1 MASVAPGGPKKG
13 LFGQMFARKSIAQVQ
28 RETQTSELKRTLG
41 KWNLLLLGV
50 GCIIG
55 AGIFVR
61 TGSAAALHAGP
72 AVLLSFV
79 VAGIVCAFAGLCYAE
94 LSSTLPVSGSAY
106 TYSYTTLGEFVAWI
120 MGTLLLLEYG
130 LAASVVAVGWSG
142 YVVSLLADFG
152 LVIPPQLTGPAGYTL
167 MKDGAPVLVDG
178 QTVTT
183 LFNLP
188 AFLICA
194 ALAAL
199 LCIGVS
205 ESAKVNNV
213 IVAIKVSV
221 LVAFIVVGGLIVLS
235 NLGEYAATNWTPFIP
250 PNEGEGKFG
259 VDGIMRAASIVFFAY
274 IGFEAVSTAGQE
286 AKNPQKDMPFG
297 IIGSLVV
304 CTVIYM
310 LVAAIMTLLVPYGQL
325 NVPDPVAV
333 VVDNFGPT
341 WGWLAKLIKVGAIIG
356 LTSVVLVLMYAQT
369 RIFYTMARDGLLPKV
384 FSRVHPTL
392 KTPYVNTILV
402 GLVTAVAAGFFDINV
417 LGDMTSVGTLAAF
430 AIVCLS
436 VIYLRRKAPELPRGF
451 KVPLYPVLPVLGIL
465 SCMYLISTV
474 PWDVL
479 KIFLW
484 YMVGGVLVYFIYG
497 MRNSNLQHGSDQ
509 DDVPDLPVYPED
521 AEHQGGDPVIKP

>member
-1 MASVAPGGPKKG
+1 MANLYNRSI
-13 LFGQMFARKSIAQVQ
+13 LQRMFARKSIAQVQ

-106 TYSYTTLGEFVAWI
+106 TYGYTTLGEFVAWI
-120 MGTLLLLEYG
+120 MGALLLLEYG
-130 LAASVVAVGWSG
+130 LAASVVAVGWGG

-152 LVIPPQLTGPAGYTL
+152 LQIPPQFTGPAGHTL
-167 MKDGAPVLVDG
+167 MKDGVPVLLDG

-188 AFLICA
+188 AFLICIT
-194 ALAAL
+194 LAGL
-199 LCIGVS
+199 LVLGVS
-205 ESAKVNNV
+205 ESAKVNNA

-221 LVAFIVVGGLIVLS
+221 LTAFILVGGAIVLS
-235 NLGEYAATNWTPFIP
+235 NFGELSAKNWVPFIP
-250 PNEGEGKFG
+250 ENTGPGEFG
-259 VDGIMRAASIVFFAY
+259 FDGIMRAASIVFFAY

-286 AKNPQKDMPFG
+286 AKDPAKDMPFG
-297 IIGSLVV
+297 IIGSLLV

-310 LVAAIMTLLVPYGQL
+310 LVAAIMTLLVPYQTL

-333 VVDNFGPT
+333 VVDNFGAT
-341 WGWLAKLIKVGAIIG
+341 WGWLAKIIKVGAIIG

-384 FSRVHPTL
+384 FSHVHPRF
-392 KTPYVNTILV
+392 KTPAVNTVLV
-402 GLVTAVAAGFFDINV
+402 GVLTGVAAGFFDINV

-436 VIYLRRKAPELPRGF
+436 VIYLRRAAPELPRGF
-451 KVPLYPVLPVLGIL
+451 KVPFYPVLPVLGIL
-465 SCMYLISTV
+465 SCLYLITTV
-474 PWDVL
+474 PWNVL
-479 KIFLW
+479 QFFLW
-484 YMVGGVLVYFIYG
+484 YMAGGVVLYFVYG
-497 MRNSNLQHGSDQ
+497 MRNSNLQHGEGQ
-509 DDVPDLPVYPED
+509 DDAPDMGEFPGPVIGD
-521 AEHQGGDPVIKP
+521 GDPR

>member
-1 MASVAPGGPKKG
+1 MASAAPKNTLIGR
-13 LFGQMFARKSIAQVQ
+13 MFARKSIAQVQ
-28 RETQTSELKRTLG
+28 QESASSELKRTLG

-106 TYSYTTLGEFVAWI
+106 TYGYTTLGEFVAWI
-120 MGTLLLLEYG
+120 MGALLLLEYG
-130 LAASVVAVGWSG
+130 LAASVVAVGWGG

-152 LVIPPQLTGPAGYTL
+152 LVIPPQFTGPAGYTL
-167 MKDGAPVLVDG
+167 MREGVPVLVNG
-178 QTVTT
+178 AEVTT

-188 AFLICA
+188 AFLICL
-194 ALAAL
+194 ALSVL
-199 LCIGVS
+199 LVVGVS
-205 ESAKVNNV
+205 ESAKVNNA

-235 NLGEYAATNWTPFIP
+235 NFGELVTRHWTPFIP
-250 PNEGEGKFG
+250 ENTGPGQFG

-286 AKNPQKDMPFG
+286 AKDPKRDMPFG

-310 LVAAIMTLLVPYGQL
+310 LVAAIMTLLVPYAQL

-341 WGWLAKLIKVGAIIG
+341 WSWLAKIIKIGAIIG

-384 FSRVHPTL
+384 FATVHPRF
-392 KTPYVNTILV
+392 KTPYINTILV
-402 GLVTAVAAGFFDINV
+402 GILTAVAAGFFDINV

-436 VIYLRRKAPELPRGF
+436 VIYLRRSAPELPRGF
-451 KVPLYPVLPVLGIL
+451 KVPFYPVLPILGIL
-465 SCMYLISTV
+465 SCLYLITTV
-474 PWDVL
+474 PANVL
-479 KIFLW
+479 MFFLW
-484 YMVGGVLVYFIYG
+484 YMLGMTALYFIYG
-497 MRNSNLQHGSDQ
+497 MHNSELAKGHAVTADGEM
-509 DDVPDLPVYPED
+509 PYYPED
-521 AEHQGGDPVIKP
+521 NPDGGTVTRD

>member
-1 MASVAPGGPKKG
+1 
-13 LFGQMFARKSIAQVQ
+13 MFARKSIAQVQ
-28 RETQTSELKRTLG
+28 RESASSELKRSLG
-41 KWNLLLLGV
+41 KWNLLFLGV

-106 TYSYTTLGEFVAWI
+106 TYGYTTLGEFVAWI
-120 MGTLLLLEYG
+120 MGALLLLEYG
-130 LAASVVAVGWSG
+130 LAASVVAVGWGG

-152 LVIPPQLTGPAGYTL
+152 LQIPPQFTGPAGYTL
-167 MKDGAPVLVDG
+167 MRDGVPVLVDG

-183 LFNLP
+183 IFNLP
-188 AFLICA
+188 AFLICLS
-194 ALAAL
+194 LAAL
-199 LCIGVS
+199 LVVGVS

-221 LVAFIVVGGLIVLS
+221 LVAFIVVGGLIVIANFGELS
-235 NLGEYAATNWTPFIP
+235 AKNWVPFIP
-250 PNEGEGKFG
+250 PAEGDGKFG
-259 VDGIMRAASIVFFAY
+259 IDGIMRAASIVFFAY

-286 AKNPQKDMPFG
+286 ARNPQKDMPFG
-297 IIGSLVV
+297 IIGSLIV

-310 LVAAIMTLLVPYGQL
+310 LVAAVMTLMVPYNTL

-341 WGWLAKLIKVGAIIG
+341 WSWLAKTIKVGAIIG

-384 FSRVHPTL
+384 FSRVHPRF
-392 KTPYVNTILV
+392 KTPALNTVVV
-402 GLVTAVAAGFFDINV
+402 GGITAVAAGFFDINV

-436 VIYLRRKAPELPRGF
+436 VIYLRRSAPELPRGF
-451 KVPLYPVLPVLGIL
+451 KVPLYPVLPILGIL
-465 SCMYLISTV
+465 SCAYLISTV
-474 PWDVL
+474 PWEVL
-479 KIFLW
+479 RFFLI
-484 YMVGGVLVYFIYG
+484 YLAAGVVLYFVYGYHF
-497 MRNSNLQHGSDQ
+497 SNLQHGEPQ
-509 DDVPDLPVYPED
+509 DDAPEMGEFPAPVGEQP
-521 AEHQGGDPVIKP
+521 

>member
-1 MASVAPGGPKKG
+1 MASKPKPSVIAR
-13 LFGQMFARKSIAQVQ
+13 MFARKSIAQVQ
-28 RETQTSELKRTLG
+28 RETQTSELKRSLG

-106 TYSYTTLGEFVAWI
+106 TYGYTTLGEFVAWI
-120 MGTLLLLEYG
+120 MGALLLLEYG

-152 LVIPPQLTGPAGYTL
+152 LVIPPQFTGPAGYPL
-167 MKDGAPVLVDG
+167 LRDGVPVLIDG
-178 QTVTT
+178 QPVTT
-183 LFNLP
+183 IFNLP
-188 AFLICA
+188 AFLICGL
-194 ALAAL
+194 LAAL
-199 LCIGVS
+199 LVVGVS

-221 LVAFIVVGGLIVLS
+221 LAAFILVGGAIVLG
-235 NLGEYAATNWTPFIP
+235 NLPELMATNWVPFIP
-250 PNEGEGKFG
+250 ENTGPGEFG

-286 AKNPQKDMPFG
+286 AKDPAKDMPFG

-310 LVAAIMTLLVPYGQL
+310 LVAAIMTLLVPYNTL

-333 VVDNFGPT
+333 VVDNFGPQ
-341 WGWLAKLIKVGAIIG
+341 WGWLAKIIKVGAIIG

-384 FSRVHPTL
+384 FSRVHPRFH
-392 KTPYVNTILV
+392 TPAVNTLLV
-402 GLVTAVAAGFFDINV
+402 GAVTAIAAGFLDINF

-430 AIVCLS
+430 AVVCLS
-436 VIYLRRKAPELPRGF
+436 VIYLRRAAPELPRGF

-465 SCMYLISTV
+465 SCLYLITTV
-474 PWDVL
+474 PWEVL
-479 KIFLW
+479 QHFVI
-484 YMVGGVLVYFIYG
+484 YMVICTSFYFIYG
-497 MRNSNLQHGSDQ
+497 MRNSNLQHGEWQ
-509 DDVPDLPVYPED
+509 DDAPDMGEFPGPVVD
-521 AEHQGGDPVIKP
+521 D

>member
-1 MASVAPGGPKKG
+1 MASKPKRSVIER
-13 LFGQMFARKSIAQVQ
+13 MFARKSIAQVQ
-28 RETQTSELKRTLG
+28 RETQNSELKRSLG

-106 TYSYTTLGEFVAWI
+106 TYGYTTLGEFVAWI
-120 MGTLLLLEYG
+120 MGALLLLEYG
-130 LAASVVAVGWSG
+130 LAASVVAVGWAG

-152 LVIPPQLTGPAGYTL
+152 LEIPPQFTGPAGYTL
-167 MKDGAPVLVDG
+167 MRDGAPVMVDG

-188 AFLICA
+188 AFLICM
-194 ALAAL
+194 ALAGL
-199 LCIGVS
+199 LVVGVS

-221 LVAFIVVGGLIVLS
+221 LTAFILVGGSIVLS
-235 NLGEYAATNWTPFIP
+235 NLPELIATNWVPFIP
-250 PNEGEGKFG
+250 ENTGPGQFG
-259 VDGIMRAASIVFFAY
+259 VDGIIRAASIVFFAY

-286 AKNPQKDMPFG
+286 AKDPAKDMPFG

-310 LVAAIMTLLVPYGQL
+310 LVAAIMTLLVPYNTL

-333 VVDNFGPT
+333 VVDSFGPQ
-341 WGWLAKLIKVGAIIG
+341 WSWLAKIIKVGAIIG

-384 FSRVHPTL
+384 FSRVN
-392 KTPYVNTILV
+392 KRFQTPALNTVVV
-402 GLVTAVAAGFFDINV
+402 GLVTATAAGFFDINV

-436 VIYLRRKAPELPRGF
+436 VIYLRRAAPELPRGF
-451 KVPLYPVLPVLGIL
+451 KVPFYPVLPVLGIL
-465 SCMYLISTV
+465 SCLYLITSV
-474 PWDVL
+474 PGNVL
-479 KIFLW
+479 MFFVW
-484 YMVGGVLVYFIYG
+484 YMVGGVALYFVYGIW
-497 MRNSNLQHGSDQ
+497 NSNLQKGEWQ
-509 DDVPDLPVYPED
+509 DDAPDMGEFPGPVVD
-521 AEHQGGDPVIKP
+521 D

>member
-1 MASVAPGGPKKG
+1 MATAAPRG
-13 LFGQMFARKSIAQVQ
+13 LLERMFARKSIAQVQ
-28 RETQTSELKRTLG
+28 QESASSELRRTLG

-106 TYSYTTLGEFVAWI
+106 TYGYTTLGEFVAWI
-120 MGTLLLLEYG
+120 MGALLLLEYG
-130 LAASVVAVGWSG
+130 LAASVVAVGWGG

-152 LVIPPQLTGPAGYTL
+152 IVIPPQFTGPAGYTL
-167 MKDGAPVLVDG
+167 MREGAPVLVNG
-178 QTVTT
+178 QTITT
-183 LFNLP
+183 IFNLP
-188 AFLICA
+188 AFLICL

-199 LCIGVS
+199 LVVGVS
-205 ESAKVNNV
+205 ESAKVNNA

-221 LVAFIVVGGLIVLS
+221 LVAFIVVGGLIALS
-235 NLGEYAATNWTPFIP
+235 NFGALSAANWDPFIP
-250 PNEGEGKFG
+250 PNQGAGQFG

-286 AKNPQKDMPFG
+286 ARDPKRDMPFG
-297 IIGSLVV
+297 IIGSLIV

-310 LVAAIMTLLVPYGQL
+310 LVAAIMTLLVPYQQL

-341 WGWLAKLIKVGAIIG
+341 WSWLAKIIKVGAIIG

-369 RIFYTMARDGLLPKV
+369 RIFYTMARDGLLPKI
-384 FSRVHPTL
+384 FSRVHPRFQ
-392 KTPYVNTILV
+392 TPHINTMLV
-402 GLVTAVAAGFFDINV
+402 GLITALAAGFFDINV
-417 LGDMTSVGTLAAF
+417 LGDATSVGTLAAF

-436 VIYLRRKAPELPRGF
+436 VIYLRRSAPDLPRGF

-465 SCMYLISTV
+465 SCLYLITTV
-474 PWDVL
+474 PWNVL
-479 KIFLW
+479 KYFLW
-484 YMVGGVLVYFIYG
+484 YMLGMAVLYFIYG
-497 MRNSNLQHGSDQ
+497 MRNSELGKGHPVTADGEMPYFKEDN
-509 DDVPDLPVYPED
+509 PDEGTVTR
-521 AEHQGGDPVIKP
+521 

>member
-1 MASVAPGGPKKG
+1 MASEPQTVM
-13 LFGQMFARKSIAQVQ
+13 QRMFARKTIAQVQ
-28 RETQTSELKRTLG
+28 RETASSELKRSLG

-72 AVLLSFV
+72 AVMLSFV
-79 VAGIVCAFAGLCYAE
+79 VAGLVCAFAGLCYAE

-120 MGTLLLLEYG
+120 MGALLLLEYG

-152 LVIPPQLTGPAGYTL
+152 LVITAI
-167 MKDGAPVLVDG
+167 
-178 QTVTT
+178 
-183 LFNLP
+183 FNLP
-188 AFLICA
+188 AFLICM
-194 ALAAL
+194 ALAL
-199 LCIGVS
+199 LLMVGVS
-205 ESAKVNNV
+205 ESAKVNNI

-221 LVAFIVVGGLIVLS
+221 LAAFILVGGFIVLS
-235 NLGEYAATNWTPFIP
+235 NLGEYMATNWTPFIP
-250 PNEGEGKFG
+250 ENTGDGEFG

-286 AKNPQKDMPFG
+286 AKDPKRDMPFG

-310 LVAAIMTLLVPYGQL
+310 LVAAIMTLLVPYASL

-333 VVDNFGPT
+333 VVDSFGPQ
-341 WGWLAKLIKVGAIIG
+341 WAWLAKTIKVGAIIG

-369 RIFYTMARDGLLPKV
+369 RIFYTMARDGLLPKI
-384 FSRVHPTL
+384 FSRVHP
-392 KTPYVNTILV
+392 KFHTPYINTMLV
-402 GLVTAVAAGFFDINV
+402 GTITAVAAGFFDINV

-436 VIYLRRKAPELPRGF
+436 VIYLRRAAPDLPRGF
-451 KVPLYPVLPVLGIL
+451 SVPLYPITPILGIL
-465 SCMYLISTV
+465 SCLYLITTV
-474 PWDVL
+474 PFNVL
-479 KIFLW
+479 IFFIYFL
-484 YMVGGVLVYFIYG
+484 VGAVALYFIYG
-497 MRNSNLQHGSDQ
+497 MRNSNLQHDQ
-509 DDVPDLPVYPED
+509 MMDDAPDMGEFPGPVHD
-521 AEHQGGDPVIKP
+521 N

>member
-1 MASVAPGGPKKG
+1 MA
-13 LFGQMFARKSIAQVQ
+13 GQPNRSITERMFARKSIAQVQ
-28 RETQTSELKRTLG
+28 RETETSELKRSLG

-79 VAGIVCAFAGLCYAE
+79 VAGVICAFAGLCYAE

-106 TYSYTTLGEFVAWI
+106 TYGYTTLGEFVAWI
-120 MGTLLLLEYG
+120 MGVLLLLEYG
-130 LAASVVAVGWSG
+130 LAASVVAVGWGG

-152 LVIPPQLTGPAGYTL
+152 LQIPPQLTGPTGYTL
-167 MKDGAPVLVDG
+167 MRDGVPVLVDG

-183 LFNLP
+183 IFNLP
-188 AFLICA
+188 AFLICM
-194 ALAAL
+194 ALAGL
-199 LCIGVS
+199 LVVGVS

-221 LVAFIVVGGLIVLS
+221 LTAFIVVGGSIVLG
-235 NLGEYAATNWTPFIP
+235 NLPELMAKNWVPFIP
-250 PNEGEGKFG
+250 ENIGPGQFG
-259 VDGIMRAASIVFFAY
+259 VDGIIRAATIVFFAY

-286 AKNPQKDMPFG
+286 AKDPAKDMPFG

-310 LVAAIMTLLVPYGQL
+310 LVAAIMTLLVPYNTL

-341 WGWLAKLIKVGAIIG
+341 WGWLAKIIKVGAIIG

-384 FSRVHPTL
+384 FARVN
-392 KTPYVNTILV
+392 KRFQTPAVNTVVV
-402 GLVTAVAAGFFDINV
+402 GIVTAVAAGFFDINV

-436 VIYLRRKAPELPRGF
+436 VIYLRRVAPELPRGF
-451 KVPLYPVLPVLGIL
+451 KVPLYPVTPVLGII
-465 SCMYLISTV
+465 SCAYLIFK
-474 PWDVL
+474 VL
-479 KIFLW
+479 PNVLMFFAW
-484 YMVGGVLVYFIYG
+484 YMVGGVVLYFVYG
-497 MRNSNLQHGSDQ
+497 MRNSNLQHGEWQ
-509 DDVPDLPVYPED
+509 DDAPDMGEFPGPVTHD
-521 AEHQGGDPVIKP
+521 

>member
-1 MASVAPGGPKKG
+1 MASVAPKKTLIG
-13 LFGQMFARKSIAQVQ
+13 RMFARKSIAQVQ
-28 RETQTSELKRTLG
+28 QESASSELKRTLG

-106 TYSYTTLGEFVAWI
+106 TYGYTTLGEFVAWI
-120 MGTLLLLEYG
+120 MGALLLLEYG
-130 LAASVVAVGWSG
+130 LAASVVAVGWGG

-152 LVIPPQLTGPAGYTL
+152 LMIPPQFTGPAGYTL
-167 MKDGAPVLVDG
+167 MKEGVPVLING
-178 QTVTT
+178 AEVTT

-188 AFLICA
+188 AFLICL
-194 ALAAL
+194 ALSVL
-199 LCIGVS
+199 LVVGVS
-205 ESAKVNNV
+205 ESAKVNNA

-235 NLGEYAATNWTPFIP
+235 NFNELVAKNWTPFIP
-250 PNEGEGKFG
+250 ENTGEGKFG

-286 AKNPQKDMPFG
+286 AKDPKRDMPFG
-297 IIGSLVV
+297 IIGSLIV

-310 LVAAIMTLLVPYGQL
+310 LVAAIMTLLVPYAQL

-341 WGWLAKLIKVGAIIG
+341 WSWLAKIIKVGAIIG

-384 FSRVHPTL
+384 FATVHPRF
-392 KTPYVNTILV
+392 KTPYINTILV
-402 GLVTAVAAGFFDINV
+402 GIITAIAAGFFDINV

-436 VIYLRRKAPELPRGF
+436 VIYLRRSAPELPRGF

-465 SCMYLISTV
+465 SCLYLITTV
-474 PWDVL
+474 PWNVL
-479 KIFLW
+479 IFFFW
-484 YMVGGVLVYFIYG
+484 YMLGMTALYFVYG
-497 MRNSNLQHGSDQ
+497 MHNSELGKGHAVTADGEM
-509 DDVPDLPVYPED
+509 PYFPED
-521 AEHQGGDPVIKP
+521 NPDGGTVTRD

>member
-1 MASVAPGGPKKG
+1 MATAARGQEG
-13 LFGQMFARKSIAQVQ
+13 LLGQMFARKSIAQVQ

-120 MGTLLLLEYG
+120 MGSLLLLEYG

-235 NLGEYAATNWTPFIP
+235 NLGDFAARNWTPFIP
-250 PNEGEGKFG
+250 ENTGPGEFG

-286 AKNPQKDMPFG
+286 AKNPAKDMPFG

-310 LVAAIMTLLVPYGQL
+310 LVAAIMTLLVPYNQL

-333 VVDNFGPT
+333 VVDNFGST
-341 WGWLAKLIKVGAIIG
+341 WGWLAKIIKIGAIIG

-384 FSRVHPTL
+384 FSRVHPRL
-392 KTPYVNTILV
+392 HTPWINTILV
-402 GLVTAVAAGFFDINV
+402 GTITAIAAGFFDINV

-465 SCMYLISTV
+465 SCLYLISTV

-479 KIFLW
+479 KFFLW
-484 YMVGGVLVYFIYG
+484 YMVGGIVLYFVYG
-497 MRNSNLQHGSDQ
+497 MRHSNLQHGEPQ
-509 DDVPDLPVYPED
+509 DDQPDLPVYPED
-521 AEHQGGDPVIKP
+521 ADGNVIRP

>member
-1 MASVAPGGPKKG
+1 MASVAPGGGKG
-13 LFGQMFARKSIAQVQ
+13 VFERMFARKSIVQVQ
-28 RETQTSELKRTLG
+28 RESANSELKRTLG

-120 MGTLLLLEYG
+120 MGSLLLLEYG

-167 MKDGAPVLVDG
+167 MRDGAPVLVDG

-188 AFLICA
+188 AFLICG

-221 LVAFIVVGGLIVLS
+221 LVAFIVVGGLIVLA
-235 NLGEYAATNWTPFIP
+235 NFGELAATNWTPFIP

-286 AKNPQKDMPFG
+286 AKNPAKDMPFG

-310 LVAAIMTLLVPYGQL
+310 MVAAIMTLLVPYNQL

-333 VVDNFGPT
+333 VVDNFGST
-341 WGWLAKLIKVGAIIG
+341 WGWLAKIIKVGAIVG

-384 FSRVHPTL
+384 FSHVHPRL
-392 KTPYVNTILV
+392 HTPWINTILV
-402 GLVTAVAAGFFDINV
+402 GAITAIAAGFFDINV

-465 SCMYLISTV
+465 SCLYLISTV

-479 KIFLW
+479 KFFLW
-484 YMVGGVLVYFIYG
+484 YMVGGVVLYFVYG
-497 MRNSNLQHGSDQ
+497 MRNSNLQRDQEQ
-509 DDVPDLPVYPED
+509 DDQPDLPAYPED
-521 AEHQGGDPVIKP
+521 AATVGGQPIIKP

>member
-1 MASVAPGGPKKG
+1 MATKAKKG
-13 LFGQMFARKSIAQVQ
+13 IVAQMFARKSIAQIQ
-28 RETQTSELKRTLG
+28 RETASSELKRTLG

-106 TYSYTTLGEFVAWI
+106 TYGYATLGEFVAWI
-120 MGTLLLLEYG
+120 MGALLLLEYG
-130 LAASVVAVGWSG
+130 LAASVVAVGWGG

-152 LVIPPQLTGPAGYTL
+152 LVIPPQFTGPAGYTL
-167 MKDGAPVLVDG
+167 MKDGMPVMVDG
-178 QTVTT
+178 QAVTT
-183 LFNLP
+183 IFNLP
-188 AFLICA
+188 AFLICIV
-194 ALAAL
+194 LSL
-199 LCIGVS
+199 LLVLGVS

-221 LVAFIVVGGLIVLS
+221 LAAFIAVGGAIVIANFGELS
-235 NLGEYAATNWTPFIP
+235 AKNWVPFIP
-250 PNEGEGKFG
+250 PSEGEGKFG
-259 VDGIMRAASIVFFAY
+259 FDGIIRAASIVFFAY

-286 AKNPQKDMPFG
+286 ARDPKRDMPFG

-310 LVAAIMTLLVPYGQL
+310 LVAAIMTLLVPYQSL

-333 VVDNFGPT
+333 VVDNFGPQ
-341 WGWLAKLIKVGAIIG
+341 WSWLAKTIKVGAIIG

-369 RIFYTMARDGLLPKV
+369 RIFYTMARDGLLPKI
-384 FSRVHPTL
+384 FARVHP
-392 KTPYVNTILV
+392 KFQTPYINTILV
-402 GLVTAVAAGFFDINV
+402 GLITAIAAGFFDINV

-436 VIYLRRKAPELPRGF
+436 VIYLRRTAPELPRGF
-451 KVPLYPVLPVLGIL
+451 SVPFYPVLPVLGIL
-465 SCMYLISTV
+465 SCFYLITSV
-474 PWDVL
+474 PLNVL
-479 KIFLW
+479 MFFVW
-484 YMVGGVLVYFIYG
+484 YMVGGIVLYFVYG
-497 MRNSNLQHGSDQ
+497 MHNSNLQHGEPQ
-509 DDVPDLPVYPED
+509 DDAPDMGEFPGPVVD
-521 AEHQGGDPVIKP
+521 

>member
-1 MASVAPGGPKKG
+1 MASKANRGV
-13 LFGQMFARKSIAQVQ
+13 LERMFARKPIAQVQ
-28 RETQTSELKRTLG
+28 RESETSQLKRSLG

-72 AVLLSFV
+72 AVILSFV

-106 TYSYTTLGEFVAWI
+106 TYGYTTLGEFVAWI
-120 MGTLLLLEYG
+120 MGALLLLEYG

-152 LVIPPQLTGPAGYTL
+152 IVIPPQLTGPTGYAL
-167 MKDGAPVLVDG
+167 IRDGVPVLVDG
-178 QTVTT
+178 QPVVT

-188 AFLICA
+188 AFSICA
-194 ALAAL
+194 LLAAL
-199 LCIGVS
+199 LVIGVS
-205 ESAKVNNV
+205 ESATVNNI

-221 LVAFIVVGGLIVLS
+221 LMAFILVGGTIVLG
-235 NLGEYAATNWTPFIP
+235 NLGELVAANWVPFIP
-250 PNEGEGKFG
+250 ENTGPGAFG
-259 VDGIMRAASIVFFAY
+259 IEGIMRAASIVFFAY

-286 AKNPQKDMPFG
+286 AKDPARDMPFG
-297 IIGSLVV
+297 IIGSLLV

-310 LVAAIMTLLVPYGQL
+310 LVAAIMTLLVPYSSL

-333 VVDNFGPT
+333 VVDHFGPQ
-341 WGWLAKLIKVGAIIG
+341 WGWLAKIIKIGAIVG

-369 RIFYTMARDGLLPKV
+369 RIFYTMARDGLLPRV
-384 FSRVHPTL
+384 FSWVHPRFR
-392 KTPYVNTILV
+392 TPALNTVVV
-402 GLVTAVAAGFFDINV
+402 GGVTAAAAGFFDINV

-436 VIYLRRKAPELPRGF
+436 VIYLRRAAPDLPRRF
-451 KVPLYPVLPVLGIL
+451 KVPLYPLLPVLGML
-465 SCMYLISTV
+465 SCLYLITTV
-474 PWDVL
+474 PLNVL
-479 KIFLW
+479 MF
-484 YMVGGVLVYFIYG
+484 FIYYMIG
-497 MRNSNLQHGSDQ
+497 GIALYFLYGIRNSNLQRG
-509 DDVPDLPVYPED
+509 E
-521 AEHQGGDPVIKP
+521 G

>member
-1 MASVAPGGPKKG
+1 MATRPAGGI
-13 LFGQMFARKSIAQVQ
+13 FSRMMARKSIAQVQ
-28 RETQTSELKRTLG
+28 RESATSELKRTLG

-106 TYSYTTLGEFVAWI
+106 TYGYTTLGEFVAWI
-120 MGTLLLLEYG
+120 MGALLLLEYG
-130 LAASVVAVGWSG
+130 LAASVVAVGWGG

-152 LVIPPQLTGPAGYTL
+152 LQIPPQFTGPAGYTL
-167 MKDGAPVLVDG
+167 MRDGVPVLVDG
-178 QTVTT
+178 HTVTT
-183 LFNLP
+183 IFNMP
-188 AFLICA
+188 AFLICI
-194 ALAAL
+194 ALAGL
-199 LCIGVS
+199 LVRGVS
-205 ESAKVNNV
+205 ESATVNNV

-221 LVAFIVVGGLIVLS
+221 LVAFILVGGFIVLTHF
-235 NLGEYAATNWTPFIP
+235 GELYAKNWTPFIP
-250 PNEGEGKFG
+250 ENQGDGKFG

-310 LVAAIMTLLVPYGQL
+310 LVAAIMTLLVPYSAL

-333 VVDNFGPT
+333 VVDSFGPQ
-341 WGWLAKLIKVGAIIG
+341 WGWLAKIIKVGAIVG
-356 LTSVVLVLMYAQT
+356 LTSVVLVLMYGQT
-369 RIFYTMARDGLLPKV
+369 RIFYTMARDGLLPRV
-384 FSRVHPTL
+384 FATVHPKF
-392 KTPYVNTILV
+392 KTPWINTLLV
-402 GLVTAVAAGFFDINV
+402 GVITAVAAGFFDINV

-436 VIYLRRKAPELPRGF
+436 VIYLRRSAPELPRGF
-451 KVPLYPVLPVLGIL
+451 SVPFYPVLPILGIL
-465 SCMYLISTV
+465 SCAYLITTV

-479 KIFLW
+479 KFFLW
-484 YMVGGVLVYFIYG
+484 YMLGGVVLYFLYG
-497 MRNSNLQHGSDQ
+497 IRNSNLQLGRE
-509 DDVPDLPVYPED
+509 PDAGPDMGEFPAPVGEQP
-521 AEHQGGDPVIKP
+521 

>member
-1 MASVAPGGPKKG
+1 MATRPNQGIFERM
-13 LFGQMFARKSIAQVQ
+13 LLRKSIAQVQ
-28 RETQTSELKRTLG
+28 RETETSELKRTLG

-106 TYSYTTLGEFVAWI
+106 TYGYTTLGEFVAWI
-120 MGTLLLLEYG
+120 MGALLLLEYG
-130 LAASVVAVGWSG
+130 LAASVVAVGWGG

-152 LVIPPQLTGPAGYTL
+152 LQIPPQFTGPAGYTL

-188 AFLICA
+188 AFLICL

-199 LCIGVS
+199 LVVGVS

-221 LVAFIVVGGLIVLS
+221 LVAFIVVGGLIVLA
-235 NLGEYAATNWTPFIP
+235 NLPELTARNWTPFIP
-250 PNEGEGKFG
+250 ENQGEGKFG

-286 AKNPQKDMPFG
+286 ARDPKRDMPFG

-310 LVAAIMTLLVPYGQL
+310 LVAAIMTLLVPFGQL

-341 WGWLAKLIKVGAIIG
+341 WSWLAKIIKIGAIIG

-384 FSRVHPTL
+384 FARVHP
-392 KTPYVNTILV
+392 KFQTPAVNTVLV
-402 GLVTAVAAGFFDINV
+402 GIITAVAAGFFDINV

-436 VIYLRRKAPELPRGF
+436 VIYLRRTAPELPRGF
-451 KVPLYPVLPVLGIL
+451 SVPLYPIVPVLGIL
-465 SCMYLISTV
+465 SCVYLITTV
-474 PWDVL
+474 PWNVL
-479 KIFLW
+479 VFFLW
-484 YMVGGVLVYFIYG
+484 YMAGGVVLYFAYG
-497 MRNSNLQHGSDQ
+497 IRNSNLQKGAWQ
-509 DDVPDLPVYPED
+509 DDRPDMGEFPAPVGKQP
-521 AEHQGGDPVIKP
+521 

>member
-1 MASVAPGGPKKG
+1 MASKPNGSIAAR
-13 LFGQMFARKSIAQVQ
+13 MFARKSIAQVQ
-28 RETQTSELKRTLG
+28 RESATSELKRSLG

-120 MGTLLLLEYG
+120 MGALLLLEYG

-152 LVIPPQLTGPAGYTL
+152 LVIPPQFTGPAGYTL
-167 MKDGAPVLVDG
+167 MRDGAPVLVDG

-188 AFLICA
+188 AFMICM
-194 ALAAL
+194 ALAL
-199 LCIGVS
+199 LLVVGVS

-221 LVAFIVVGGLIVLS
+221 LAAFIVVGGGIVLS
-235 NLGEYAATNWTPFIP
+235 NLPTLVSTNWVPFIP
-250 PNEGEGKFG
+250 ENTGPGQFG

-286 AKNPQKDMPFG
+286 AKNPAKDMPFG
-297 IIGSLVV
+297 IIGSLIV

-310 LVAAIMTLLVPYGQL
+310 LVAAIMTLLVPYSTL

-333 VVDNFGPT
+333 VVDNFGPQ
-341 WGWLAKLIKVGAIIG
+341 WGWLAKIIKVGAIIG

-384 FSRVHPTL
+384 FSNVHPRFQ
-392 KTPYVNTILV
+392 TPALNTIVV
-402 GLVTAVAAGFFDINV
+402 GIVTAVAAGFFDINV

-436 VIYLRRKAPELPRGF
+436 VIYLRRAAPDLPRGF

-465 SCMYLISTV
+465 SCVYLITTV
-474 PWDVL
+474 PLNVL
-479 KIFLW
+479 TFFA
-484 YMVGGVLVYFIYG
+484 YFMVGAVALYFVYG
-497 MRNSNLQHGSDQ
+497 LRNSNLQHGETQ
-509 DDVPDLPVYPED
+509 DDAPDMGEFP
-521 AEHQGGDPVIKP
+521 GPVIDE

>member
-1 MASVAPGGPKKG
+1 MATRPAGGI
-13 LFGQMFARKSIAQVQ
+13 FSRMMARKSIAQVQ
-28 RETQTSELKRTLG
+28 RESASSELKRTLG

-106 TYSYTTLGEFVAWI
+106 TYGYTTLGEFVAWI
-120 MGTLLLLEYG
+120 MGALLLLEYG
-130 LAASVVAVGWSG
+130 LAASVVAVGWGG
-142 YVVSLLADFG
+142 YVVSLLADIG
-152 LVIPPQLTGPAGYTL
+152 IVIPPQFTGPSGYPL
-167 MKDGAPVLVDG
+167 VRDGVAVLVDG
-178 QTVTT
+178 QPVTT
-183 LFNLP
+183 IFNLP
-188 AFLICA
+188 AFLICI
-194 ALAAL
+194 ALAL
-199 LCIGVS
+199 LLVRGVS
-205 ESAKVNNV
+205 ESAKVNNI

-221 LVAFIVVGGLIVLS
+221 LVAFIAVGGLIVLS
-235 NLGEYAATNWTPFIP
+235 NLGELVAKNWTPFIP
-250 PNEGEGKFG
+250 PNQGDGKFG

-310 LVAAIMTLLVPYGQL
+310 LVAAIMTLLVPYGAL

-333 VVDNFGPT
+333 VVDNFGPQ
-341 WGWLAKLIKVGAIIG
+341 WGWLAKIIKIGAIVG
-356 LTSVVLVLMYAQT
+356 LTSVVLVLMYGQT
-369 RIFYTMARDGLLPKV
+369 RIFYTMARDGLLPRV
-384 FSRVHPTL
+384 FATVHPKF
-392 KTPYVNTILV
+392 KTPYINTLLV
-402 GLVTAVAAGFFDINV
+402 GVITAVAAGFFDINV

-436 VIYLRRKAPELPRGF
+436 VIYLRRSAPELPRGF
-451 KVPLYPVLPVLGIL
+451 SVPLYPVLPILGIA
-465 SCMYLISTV
+465 SCAYLITTV
-474 PWDVL
+474 PWNVL
-479 KIFLW
+479 VFFLW
-484 YMVGGVLVYFIYG
+484 YMLGGVVLYFVYGIHK
-497 MRNSNLQHGSDQ
+497 SNLQNGLEAGGG
-509 DDVPDLPVYPED
+509 PEMGEFPAPVGEQP
-521 AEHQGGDPVIKP
+521 

>member
-1 MASVAPGGPKKG
+1 MASAPRSGIVER
-13 LFGQMFARKSIAQVQ
+13 MFARKSIAQVQ
-28 RETQTSELKRTLG
+28 RETQTSELKRSLG

-106 TYSYTTLGEFVAWI
+106 TYGYATLGEFVAWI
-120 MGTLLLLEYG
+120 MGALLLLEYG

-152 LVIPPQLTGPAGYTL
+152 LFIPPQLTGPAGYEL
-167 MKDGAPVLVDG
+167 VRDGVPVIVDGAPVV
-178 QTVTT
+178 TV
-183 LFNLP
+183 FNLP
-188 AFLICA
+188 AFLICGL
-194 ALAAL
+194 LAGL
-199 LCIGVS
+199 LVVGVS
-205 ESAKVNNV
+205 ESAKVNNA
-213 IVAIKVSV
+213 IVAVKVSV
-221 LVAFIVVGGLIVLS
+221 LAAFILVGGAIVLGD
-235 NLGEYAATNWTPFIP
+235 LPDLMATNWVPFIP
-250 PNEGEGKFG
+250 DNTGPGEFG

-286 AKNPQKDMPFG
+286 AKDPAKDMPFG

-310 LVAAIMTLLVPYGQL
+310 LVAAIMTLLVPYNTL

-333 VVDNFGPT
+333 VVDNFGAQ
-341 WGWLAKLIKVGAIIG
+341 WAWLARIIKIGAIIG

-384 FSRVHPTL
+384 FSRVNPRFQ
-392 KTPYVNTILV
+392 TPAVNTIVV
-402 GLVTAVAAGFFDINV
+402 GAVTAIAAGFFDINV

-436 VIYLRRKAPELPRGF
+436 VIYLRRAAPDLPRGF
-451 KVPLYPVLPVLGIL
+451 RVPFYPVLPVLGIL
-465 SCMYLISTV
+465 SCVYLITTV
-474 PWDVL
+474 PLNVL
-479 KIFLW
+479 MFFVYYMIIGVALYFL
-484 YMVGGVLVYFIYG
+484 YG
-497 MRNSNLQHGSDQ
+497 IRNSNLQHGEQQ
-509 DDVPDLPVYPED
+509 DDAPDMGEFP
-521 AEHQGGDPVIKP
+521 GPVIDD

>member
-1 MASVAPGGPKKG
+1 MASKPKPSVIAR
-13 LFGQMFARKSIAQVQ
+13 MFARKSIAQVQ
-28 RETQTSELKRTLG
+28 RETQTSELKRSLG

-106 TYSYTTLGEFVAWI
+106 TYGYTTLGEFVAWI
-120 MGTLLLLEYG
+120 MGALLLLEYG

-152 LVIPPQLTGPAGYTL
+152 LVIPPQFTGPAGYPL
-167 MKDGAPVLVDG
+167 LRDGVPVMIDG
-178 QTVTT
+178 QPVTT
-183 LFNLP
+183 IFNLP
-188 AFLICA
+188 AFLICGL
-194 ALAAL
+194 LAAL
-199 LCIGVS
+199 LVVGVS

-221 LVAFIVVGGLIVLS
+221 LAAFILVGGAIVLG
-235 NLGEYAATNWTPFIP
+235 NLPELMATNWVPFIP
-250 PNEGEGKFG
+250 ENTGPGEFG

-286 AKNPQKDMPFG
+286 AKDPAKDMPFG

-310 LVAAIMTLLVPYGQL
+310 LVAAIMTLLVPYSTL

-333 VVDNFGPT
+333 VVDNFGPQ
-341 WGWLAKLIKVGAIIG
+341 WGWLAKIIKVGAIIG

-384 FSRVHPTL
+384 FSRVHPRFH
-392 KTPYVNTILV
+392 TPAVNTLLV
-402 GLVTAVAAGFFDINV
+402 GAVTAIAAGFLDINF

-430 AIVCLS
+430 AVVCLS
-436 VIYLRRKAPELPRGF
+436 VIYLRRAAPELPRGF

-465 SCMYLISTV
+465 SCLYLITTV
-474 PWDVL
+474 PWEVL
-479 KIFLW
+479 QHFVI
-484 YMVGGVLVYFIYG
+484 YMVICTSFYFIYG
-497 MRNSNLQHGSDQ
+497 MRNSNLQHGEWQ
-509 DDVPDLPVYPED
+509 DDAPDMGEFPGPVAD
-521 AEHQGGDPVIKP
+521 D

>member
-1 MASVAPGGPKKG
+1 MASAAPKG
-13 LFGQMFARKSIAQVQ
+13 LIERMFARKSIAQVQ
-28 RETQTSELKRTLG
+28 RETANSELKRTLT

-79 VAGIVCAFAGLCYAE
+79 VAGVVCAFAGLCYAE

-106 TYSYTTLGEFVAWI
+106 TYGYTTLGEFVAWI
-120 MGTLLLLEYG
+120 MGALLLLEYG
-130 LAASVVAVGWSG
+130 LAASVVAVGWAG

-152 LVIPPQLTGPAGYTL
+152 LAIPAQLTGPAGYTL
-167 MKDGAPVLVDG
+167 MKDGVPVLVDG

-188 AFLICA
+188 AFLICLA
-194 ALAAL
+194 IAAL
-199 LCIGVS
+199 LVVGVS

-221 LVAFIVVGGLIVLS
+221 LVAFILVGGFIVLS
-235 NLGEYAATNWTPFIP
+235 KFGELSAANWVPFIP
-250 PNEGEGKFG
+250 PSEGEGKFG

-310 LVAAIMTLLVPYGQL
+310 LVAAIMTLLVPYTSL

-341 WGWLAKLIKVGAIIG
+341 WGWLAKIIKVGAIIG

-384 FSRVHPTL
+384 FARVHP
-392 KTPYVNTILV
+392 KFQTPYINTILV
-402 GLVTAVAAGFFDINV
+402 GGITAVAAGFFDINV

-436 VIYLRRKAPELPRGF
+436 VIYLRRSAPDLPRGF
-451 KVPLYPVLPVLGIL
+451 KVPFYPVLPVLGIL
-465 SCMYLISTV
+465 SCLYLITTV
-474 PWDVL
+474 PWNVL
-479 KIFLW
+479 QFFIW
-484 YMVGGVLVYFIYG
+484 YMLGGMALYFVYGFQH
-497 MRNSNLQHGSDQ
+497 SNLQHGEGQ
-509 DDVPDLPVYPED
+509 DDAPDMGEYPGPVVED
-521 AEHQGGDPVIKP
+521 GRPG

>member
-1 MASVAPGGPKKG
+1 MASAPNRTV
-13 LFGQMFARKSIAQVQ
+13 LQRMFARKSIAQVQ

-72 AVLLSFV
+72 AVMLSFV

-106 TYSYTTLGEFVAWI
+106 TYSYTTLGEFIAWI
-120 MGTLLLLEYG
+120 MGALLLLEYG
-130 LAASVVAVGWSG
+130 LAASVVAVGWGG

-152 LVIPPQLTGPAGYTL
+152 LVIPPQFTGPAGMTL
-167 MKDGAPVLVDG
+167 MQDGAPVVVDG

-183 LFNLP
+183 IFNLP
-188 AFLICA
+188 AFLICV
-194 ALAAL
+194 ALSGL
-199 LCIGVS
+199 LMLGVS
-205 ESAKVNNV
+205 ESAKVNNI
-213 IVAIKVSV
+213 IVGIKVSV
-221 LVAFIVVGGLIVLS
+221 LVAFIAVGGLIVLS
-235 NLGEYAATNWTPFIP
+235 NLGELMATNWVPFIP
-250 PNEGEGKFG
+250 EYDPAANNGEGAFG
-259 VDGIMRAASIVFFAY
+259 FDGIMRAASIVFFAY

-286 AKNPQKDMPFG
+286 AKDPAKDMPFG
-297 IIGSLVV
+297 ILGSLIV

-310 LVAAIMTLLVPYGQL
+310 LVAAIMTLLVPYGTL

-333 VVDNFGPT
+333 VVDNFGAQ
-341 WGWLAKLIKVGAIIG
+341 WGWLAKIIKVGAIIG

-384 FSRVHPTL
+384 FSKVHP
-392 KTPYVNTILV
+392 KYQTPYVNTALV
-402 GLVTAVAAGFFDINV
+402 GLITAVAAGFFDINV

-436 VIYLRRKAPELPRGF
+436 VIYLRRNAPELPRGF
-451 KVPLYPVLPVLGIL
+451 KVPLYPVTPALGIL
-465 SCMYLISTV
+465 SCAYLIYTV
-474 PWDVL
+474 PPSVL
-479 KIFLW
+479 IFFAWFMAGMIAL
-484 YMVGGVLVYFIYG
+484 YFIYG
-497 MRNSNLQHGSDQ
+497 MRNSNLQHGEWQ
-509 DDVPDLPVYPED
+509 DDAPDMGEFPGPVVD
-521 AEHQGGDPVIKP
+521 D

>member
-1 MASVAPGGPKKG
+1 MATMPPRRGV
-13 LFGQMFARKSIAQVQ
+13 LERMFARKSIAQVQ
-28 RETQTSELKRTLG
+28 RETASSELKRTLG

-106 TYSYTTLGEFVAWI
+106 TYGYTTLGEFVAWT
-120 MGTLLLLEYG
+120 MGALLLLEYG
-130 LAASVVAVGWSG
+130 LAASVVAVGWGG

-152 LVIPPQLTGPAGYTL
+152 LHIPPQFTGPAGYTL
-167 MKDGAPVLVDG
+167 MRDGAPVLVEG
-178 QTVTT
+178 QPVTT
-183 LFNLP
+183 IFNLP
-188 AFLICA
+188 AFLICL
-194 ALAAL
+194 ALAGL
-199 LCIGVS
+199 LVRGVS
-205 ESAKVNNV
+205 ESAKVNNI

-221 LVAFIVVGGLIVLS
+221 LVAFIAVGGLIVLS
-235 NLGEYAATNWTPFIP
+235 HFGELVARNWTPFIP
-250 PNEGEGKFG
+250 ENQGDGKFG

-286 AKNPQKDMPFG
+286 AKDPKKDMPFG

-310 LVAAIMTLLVPYGQL
+310 LVAAIMTLLVPYASL

-333 VVDNFGPT
+333 VVDAFGPT

-356 LTSVVLVLMYAQT
+356 LTSVVLVLMYGQT
-369 RIFYTMARDGLLPKV
+369 RIFYTMARDGLLPRI
-384 FSRVHPTL
+384 FATVHPKF
-392 KTPYVNTILV
+392 KTPWINTLLV
-402 GLVTAVAAGFFDINV
+402 GAITAVAAGFFDINV

-436 VIYLRRKAPELPRGF
+436 VIYLRRTAPELPRGF
-451 KVPLYPVLPVLGIL
+451 SVPLYPVVPILGIL
-465 SCMYLISTV
+465 SCIYLITTV
-474 PWDVL
+474 PWNVL
-479 KIFLW
+479 VFFLW
-484 YMVGGVLVYFIYG
+484 YMAGGVVLYFAYG
-497 MRNSNLQHGSDQ
+497 MHNSNLQRGEPQVDA
-509 DDVPDLPVYPED
+509 PDMGEYVAPVGEQP
-521 AEHQGGDPVIKP
+521 

>member
-1 MASVAPGGPKKG
+1 MATRTQRGV
-13 LFGQMFARKSIAQVQ
+13 LQRMFARKSIAQVQ
-28 RETQTSELKRTLG
+28 RETASSELKRTLG

-106 TYSYTTLGEFVAWI
+106 TYGYTTLGEFVAWT
-120 MGTLLLLEYG
+120 MGALLLLEYG
-130 LAASVVAVGWSG
+130 LSASVVAVGWSG

-152 LVIPPQLTGPAGYTL
+152 LVIPPQFTGPAGYTL
-167 MKDGAPVLVDG
+167 MRDGAPVLVDG
-178 QTVTT
+178 RTVTT
-183 LFNLP
+183 IFNLP
-188 AFLICA
+188 AFLICL
-194 ALAAL
+194 ALAGL
-199 LCIGVS
+199 LIRGVS
-205 ESAKVNNV
+205 ESAKVNNI

-235 NLGEYAATNWTPFIP
+235 HFGELVTRNWTPFIP
-250 PNEGEGKFG
+250 DNQGPGKFG

-286 AKNPQKDMPFG
+286 AKDPKRDMPFG

-310 LVAAIMTLLVPYGQL
+310 LVAAIMTLLVPYQSL

-333 VVDNFGPT
+333 VVDSFGPA
-341 WGWLAKLIKVGAIIG
+341 WSWLAKLIKIGAIIG
-356 LTSVVLVLMYAQT
+356 LTSVVLVLMYGQT
-369 RIFYTMARDGLLPKV
+369 RIFYTMARDGLLPRV
-384 FSRVHPTL
+384 FATVHPRF
-392 KTPYVNTILV
+392 KTPYINTMLV
-402 GLVTAVAAGFFDINV
+402 GVITAVAAGFFDINV

-436 VIYLRRKAPELPRGF
+436 VIYLRRTAPDLPRGF
-451 KVPLYPVLPVLGIL
+451 SVPLYPVVPILGIL
-465 SCMYLISTV
+465 SCGYLITTV
-474 PWDVL
+474 PWSVL
-479 KIFLW
+479 VFFLW
-484 YMVGGVLVYFIYG
+484 YMLGGVVLYFAYG
-497 MRNSNLQHGSDQ
+497 MRHSHLQHGEQQ
-509 DDVPDLPVYPED
+509 DVAPGMGGYVAPVGEQP
-521 AEHQGGDPVIKP
+521 

>member
-1 MASVAPGGPKKG
+1 MATTQQGGV
-13 LFGQMFARKSIAQVQ
+13 LARMMARKSIAQVQ
-28 RETQTSELKRTLG
+28 RETEKSELKRTLG

-106 TYSYTTLGEFVAWI
+106 TYGYTTLGEFVAWI
-120 MGTLLLLEYG
+120 MGVLLLMEYG
-130 LAASVVAVGWSG
+130 ISASVVAVGWSG
-142 YVVSLLADFG
+142 YVVSLLHDFG
-152 LVIPPQLTGPAGYTL
+152 INIPPELTGPYGHQL
-167 MKDGAPVLVDG
+167 MKDGVPVLVDG

-183 LFNLP
+183 IFNLP
-188 AFLICA
+188 AFLVCTV
-194 ALAAL
+194 LSL
-199 LCIGVS
+199 LLVVGVS

-221 LVAFIVVGGLIVLS
+221 LTAFIVVGGMIVLS
-235 NLGEYAATNWTPFIP
+235 NFGELSAKNWTPFIP
-250 PNEGEGKFG
+250 PFDPAANKGEGAFG

-286 AKNPQKDMPFG
+286 AKDPKKDMPFG

-310 LVAAIMTLLVPYGQL
+310 LVAAIMTLLVPYNTL

-333 VVDNFGPT
+333 VVDSFGPT
-341 WGWLAKLIKVGAIIG
+341 WAWLAKTIKIGAIIG

-369 RIFYTMARDGLLPKV
+369 RIFYTMARDGLLPHI
-384 FSRVHPTL
+384 FSRVHPRFQ
-392 KTPYVNTILV
+392 TPWINTILV
-402 GLVTAVAAGFFDINV
+402 GLVTASAAGFFDINL

-436 VIYLRRKAPELPRGF
+436 VIYLRQQAPELPRGF
-451 KVPLYPVLPVLGIL
+451 RVPLYPVLPVLGIL
-465 SCMYLISTV
+465 SCFYLIYTV

-479 KIFLW
+479 KFFLW
-484 YMVGGVLVYFIYG
+484 YMLGGAVLYFVYG
-497 MRNSNLQHGSDQ
+497 MHNSRLGKGLDQ
-509 DDVPDLPVYPED
+509 EDVADMGEMPGPVVD
-521 AEHQGGDPVIKP
+521 